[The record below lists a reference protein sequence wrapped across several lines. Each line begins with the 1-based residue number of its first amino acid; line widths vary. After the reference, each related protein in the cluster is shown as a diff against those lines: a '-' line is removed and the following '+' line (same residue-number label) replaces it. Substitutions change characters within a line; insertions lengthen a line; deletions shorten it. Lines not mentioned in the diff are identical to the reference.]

1 MFNSP
6 IFDVTI
12 GLVLIFLLYS
22 LLATTIN
29 EGIATILGL
38 RARMLRNA
46 IRDHMLSNASTDGRW
61 KSVLKGFQEFFAEI
75 MVLVTGRKNQGRKK
89 LGDHFFE
96 HPMMKN
102 YGATRIYPT
111 PSYIPKENFSTIM
124 ADLLRQEFDRHLE
137 DIVAEKLNEED
148 NVDTENVLRENLTLS
163 TDLVKINELIKYYAR
178 HYAHRNVTP
187 KNSLLEKDTWKILQT
202 QLRESGYH
210 WERFLEKMET
220 WFDDTMNRV
229 TGWYKRQAQT
239 ILFFLGL
246 LIALVLNVDTIEI
259 ANRLSTDGE
268 ARNRLTA
275 LAIQSIDT
283 YKDDPRIKK
292 TTLDTSGSAF
302 DEEMAFDDYRRKL
315 DSLVRQSQADI
326 ETASNVLALGWEKKF
341 GEDKHQMTFYD
352 GAKKVT
358 GFLLTTFAICL
369 GAPFWFDLLNKL
381 VKLRGTG
388 KKENGDAGEIAGK
401 AKAVAMAPVII
412 RNNNNKGEEAV
423 G

>member
-38 RARMLRNA
+38 RARMFRNA
-46 IRDHMLSNASTDGRW
+46 IRDHMLSNASSDGRW
-61 KSVLKGFQEFFAEI
+61 KSVLKGFQEFFTEFI
-75 MVLVTGRKNQGRKK
+75 VLVTGHRNQGHLK
-89 LGDHFFE
+89 LGDHFFA
-96 HPMMKN
+96 HPLMKN

-124 ADLLRQEFDRHLE
+124 ADLLRQEFDKHLE
-137 DIVAEKLNEED
+137 DIVEQKLNDEG
-148 NVDTENVLRENLTLS
+148 NVDTENVLRENLALS
-163 TDLVKINELIKYYAR
+163 ADVVKINELIKYYSR
-178 HYAHRNVTP
+178 HYTHRNVTP
-187 KNSLLEKDTWKILQT
+187 KNSLLEKDTLKILQT
-202 QLRESGYH
+202 HLRESGYN

-268 ARNRLTA
+268 ERNRLTA
-275 LAIQSIDT
+275 LAIQSIDA

-292 TTLDTSGSAF
+292 TLPDTAF
-302 DEEMAFDDYRRKL
+302 DEEMAFNDYRRKL

-341 GEDKHQMTFYD
+341 GDDKHHLTFYD
-352 GAKKVT
+352 GAKKVM

-388 KKENGDAGEIAGK
+388 KKENGDVSEMPGK

-412 RNNNNKGEEAV
+412 RNNNNAGEEAV